1 ATPKE
6 SNMRHPECNSGYKKN
21 HLKSRWFHYYRV
33 FRLKTFRLHIV
44 CIFTFVQRLEGVF
57 SCWFC
62 SLATTVFRPVISA
75 SVVSILSSGA
85 TVSAVISSLVSWRT
99 SIAVFAFTFF
109 TLGSWR
115 PFEKNFSW
123 KF

>member
-1 ATPKE
+1 MRRARRATPKE

-57 SCWFC
+57 TSWFF
-62 SLATTVFRPVISA
+62 SLAATVLGSVIA
-75 SVVSILSSGA
+75 AVEVVVSSSVA
-85 TVSAVISSLVSWRT
+85 TVSAVVSWRT
-99 SIAVFAFTFF
+99 AVAVIAFTFLTF
-109 TLGSWR
+109 SSWR
-115 PFEKNFSW
+115 SFEKYFS
-123 KF
+123 